1 MKTHGN
7 PGSELRPA
15 ARQVLPG
22 LDRLLEG
29 RVDVLPVWT
38 AEERSRTQ
46 ERERIVLRAGIID
59 GDVVRHVLCDLLRQV
74 DVDAQE
80 VG

>member
-7 PGSELRPA
+7 PGSELGPA
-15 ARQVLPG
+15 ARQVLPS
-22 LDRLLEG
+22 LDRVLEG
-29 RVDVLPVWT
+29 RVDVLPVWA
-38 AEERSRTQ
+38 AEERPRTQ
-46 ERERIVLRAGIID
+46 ERERIVLRASIID
-59 GDVVRHVLCDLLRQV
+59 RDVVRHVLRDLLRQV